1 MYVIILNI
9 LVYAHDAL
17 MVMLYYSR
25 LLGRR
30 YSMRTTALGA
40 AGWCLLLC
48 AVKLPLL
55 YLADSFSASILMI
68 MQCLLMFAYLHF
80 FYCSSFAKKMLAFL
94 LLVATLGTA
103 EFVTVLI
110 AGNLMGTENKAI
122 EAGSEFTAFTLL
134 LMRPMA
140 ILAYYSA
147 FQIWNLLQKST
158 WIRGNRQWLCVILP
172 LSQTFLLW
180 YLNEIYTM
188 EMKIP
193 PFCVFIGIFLG
204 LGADI
209 YMYVIFDR
217 MQKQEEVE
225 DEVRL
230 QKHLLEMEQLRYE
243 KFRESLDETSRLRH
257 DFQNY
262 LLTLRSLSKRE
273 ESEKGDEKT

>member
-1 MYVIILNI
+1 MYVVVLNI

-17 MVMLYYSR
+17 MVMLYYSQT
-25 LLGRR
+25 LGRR
-30 YSMRTTALGA
+30 YSLKTTALGA

-55 YLADSFSASILMI
+55 YRTDSFSTNVLMVI
-68 MQCLLMFAYLHF
+68 QCLLMFVYLHF

-103 EFVTVLI
+103 EFATVMI
-110 AGNLMGTENKAI
+110 AGNIMGTGNKAV
-122 EAGSEFTAFTLL
+122 EAGSVYTAFGLL
-134 LMRPMA
+134 LMRPLA

-147 FQIWNLLQKST
+147 FQIWNLLQKSS
-158 WIRGNRQWLCVILP
+158 WIRGNRQWLCAILP

-180 YLNEIYTM
+180 YLNGMYAM
-188 EMKIP
+188 EMKTP
-193 PFCVFIGIFLG
+193 PVSVFMGIFLG
-204 LGADI
+204 LGADA
-209 YMYVIFDR
+209 YMYFIFER
-217 MQKQEEVE
+217 MQKQEEME

-230 QKHLLEMEQLRYE
+230 QKHLLKMEQLRYE

-262 LLTLRSLSKRE
+262 LLTLRSLSQRE
-273 ESEKGDEKT
+273 GSEKGEKKT